1 MFVKVATMS
10 ELADWLSDASPISRK
25 NAAESVFEDIRSAI
39 TSGRLSV
46 GARLPSES
54 SLAVRYG
61 VSRPIVR
68 EALRSLQTLGL
79 TQTRTGSGTF
89 ILTST
94 PSTEL
99 SYGSYSARD
108 LIEARPFIEVPAA
121 GWAALRRSDE
131 QATALLHLCDAMDRQ
146 TDPHKWV
153 LLDSEFHTLIA
164 ESSGNAVFAKI
175 VTDARGAI
183 SQQSE
188 LLNMM
193 AHRREASNIEHR
205 RIAQTIQAGNEQDA
219 IKAMEAHLGQVKQV
233 VTSIMAADRSR
244 QS

>member
-1 MFVKVATMS
+1 MS

-205 RIAQTIQAGNEQDA
+205 RIAETIQAGNEQDA

>member
-1 MFVKVATMS
+1 MS
-10 ELADWLSDASPISRK
+10 ELADWLSDATPISRK

-39 TSGRLSV
+39 MSGRLSV

-89 ILTST
+89 ILTAT

-99 SYGSYSARD
+99 SYGNYSARD

-131 QATALLHLCDAMDRQ
+131 QASALLQLCDAMDRQ

-153 LLDSEFHTLIA
+153 VLDSEFHTLIA

-175 VTDARGAI
+175 VADARGAL

-193 AHRREASNIEHR
+193 ARRREASNKEHR
-205 RIAQTIQAGNEQDA
+205 RIAETIRSGDEQGSID
-219 IKAMEAHLGQVKQV
+219 AMEAHLGQVKQV
-233 VTSIMAADRSR
+233 VTDIMGADRSR
-244 QS
+244 KS